1 MGDLATAERATGA
14 RPNWWARPAEYL
26 TFKLGAEEYGIEILK
41 VQEIRGYERPT
52 RIANAPAFVKGVI
65 NLRGV
70 IVPIIDLR
78 ARLELDEPTYDA
90 FTVVIV
96 LSLGARTVGAVVDA
110 VSDVVELKAEQIKP
124 PPELATAQQAGF
136 ITGIGTV
143 KQGNDERMTILLDID
158 LLMADASL
166 ALTELTVQ

>member
-1 MGDLATAERATGA
+1 
-14 RPNWWARPAEYL
+14 
-26 TFKLGAEEYGIEILK
+26 
-41 VQEIRGYERPT
+41 
-52 RIANAPAFVKGVI
+52 
-65 NLRGV
+65 
-70 IVPIIDLR
+70 
-78 ARLELDEPTYDA
+78 
-90 FTVVIV
+90 V